1 MALPIIPH
9 EEFGAECCGCLVEIV
24 GETTEYR
31 CNECG
36 AVIQPDEVQR
46 VVMEMPSVEETC
58 PHCGKVNRIEGFSQ
72 VFAFVC
78 RHCGQ
83 GVAGAA
89 QRPRKAL
96 QMPACNRS

>member
-9 EEFGAECCGCLVEIV
+9 EEFGADCCGCLVEIV
-24 GETTEYR
+24 GETTEYH

-36 AVIQPDEVQR
+36 AVISPADVQR
-46 VVMEMPSVEETC
+46 VVMEMPSVEATC
-58 PHCGKVNRIEGFSQ
+58 PHCGNLNQIDWFSQ

-83 GVAGAA
+83 GVAV
-89 QRPRKAL
+89 
-96 QMPACNRS
+96 NSS